1 MAAELSKIKHQVHQM
16 TDCLFCKMA
25 TGSIKPDVVYEDE
38 TILAF
43 NDISPQAPVHILVI
57 PKRHIATLNDLDDIQ
72 LAGQILQTAVKLA
85 SEKGIANDG
94 YRTVF
99 NCNRHGG
106 QAVYHLHLHLL
117 GGRPMHWPP
126 G

>member
-1 MAAELSKIKHQVHQM
+1 M
-16 TDCLFCKMA
+16 TDCLFCKMVA
-25 TGSIKPDVVYEDE
+25 GDIKPDVVFEDE
-38 TILAF
+38 NLLAF
-43 NDISPQAPVHILVI
+43 RDINPQAPVHILVI
-57 PKRHIATLNDLDDIQ
+57 PKRHIATLNDLDDPL
-72 LAGQILQTAVKLA
+72 LAGQLMQAAVKLA
-85 SEKGIANDG
+85 EQEGLSEDG